1 MYKYTVL
8 AILLLS
14 SCTQKE
20 VTQETA
26 LITFNAAES
35 KKLIR
40 EGEKHF
46 KQVKML
52 TNGGEN
58 AEAYFSFDFKK
69 IIFQARRNGAE
80 FDAIYSMTLDGKEQK
95 MISSG
100 EGVTTCSYFMP
111 DGKSFVYASTHDGK
125 QKLVKPDRALG
136 YVWPLYSDFD
146 IFHAEY
152 PSGKIIK
159 KLTNSDRY
167 DAEATVSPL
176 GDKIVFTSLR
186 DGDMEIYSM
195 NLDGSDQ
202 KRLTNLPGFDG
213 GPFYSWDGKKILF
226 RGSHPTDKAEL
237 QKQKDLQD
245 KNLMTPVDLDLYIM
259 DADGSNLKRL
269 TDNKSANFGPF
280 FHPNNKDIIFSSN
293 YKSKS
298 GHSFELWMTDTTGTK
313 MEQITN
319 EGSFNGF
326 PMFTKDGKHLVFGSN
341 RNNAKGSRD
350 TNVFI
355 AEWID

>member
-1 MYKYTVL
+1 MKLSIL
-8 AILLLS
+8 ALLLS
-14 SCTQKE
+14 LFACSPKSPEPQGSP
-20 VTQETA
+20 
-26 LITFNAAES
+26 INFDAAES

-46 KQVKML
+46 KQVKQL
-52 TNGGEN
+52 TFGGEN
-58 AEAYFSFDFKK
+58 AEAYFSFDFKQL
-69 IIFQARRNGAE
+69 IFQARRDGAE
-80 FDAIYSMTLDGKEQK
+80 FDAIYSMSIDGKDQK

-111 DGKSFVYASTHDGK
+111 DGKTFVYASTHAG
-125 QKLVKPDRALG
+125 QRELIKPDRSMG

-146 IFHAEY
+146 IFLAEY
-152 PSGKIIK
+152 PSGKTIK
-159 KLTNSDRY
+159 QLTTSDRY

-213 GPFYSWDGKKILF
+213 GPFFSWDGKKILF
-226 RGSHPTDKAEL
+226 RGSHPTDEAEL
-237 QKQKDLQD
+237 KKQQELQD
-245 KNLMTPVDLDLYIM
+245 KDLMTPVDLDLYIM

-293 YKSKS
+293 YQSKS
-298 GHSFELWMTDTTGTK
+298 GHSFDLWMTDTLGQK
-313 MEQITN
+313 MERITYD
-319 EGSFNGF
+319 ETFNGF

>member
-1 MYKYTVL
+1 MKLIFTL
-8 AILLLS
+8 IILFTFACS
-14 SCTQKE
+14 PKVEKKE
-20 VTQETA
+20 IAFTAAETA
-26 LITFNAAES
+26 
-35 KKLIR
+35 KLIKPN
-40 EGEKHF
+40 ESHF
-46 KQVKML
+46 KHIKQL
-52 TNGGEN
+52 TFGGEN
-58 AEAYFSFDFKK
+58 AEAYFSFDFKS
-69 IIFQARRNGAE
+69 IMFQARRNGAE
-80 FDAIYSMTLDGKEQK
+80 FDAIYSMTINGDDQK

-111 DGKSFVYASTHDGK
+111 DGKSYVYASTHAGK
-125 QKLVKPDRALG
+125 RALVKPDRSLG
-136 YVWPLYSDFD
+136 YVWPLYADFD

-159 KLTNSDRY
+159 QLTTTDRY

-213 GPFYSWDGKKILF
+213 GPFFSWDGKKIIF
-226 RGSHPTDKAEL
+226 RGAHPDSEEEL
-237 QKQKDLQD
+237 AKQTALQD
-245 KNLMTPVDLDLYIM
+245 QDLMTPINLDLYIM
-259 DADGSNLKRL
+259 NADGSELKRL
-269 TDNKSANFGPF
+269 TNNESANFGPF

-293 YKSKS
+293 YKSPS
-298 GHSFELWMTDTTGTK
+298 GHSFDLWMTDTTGTK
-313 MEQITN
+313 MERITHD
-319 EGSFNGF
+319 ESFNGF
-326 PMFTKDGKHLVFGSN
+326 PMFTKDGKYLVFGSN
-341 RNNAKGSRD
+341 RHNAEGSRD